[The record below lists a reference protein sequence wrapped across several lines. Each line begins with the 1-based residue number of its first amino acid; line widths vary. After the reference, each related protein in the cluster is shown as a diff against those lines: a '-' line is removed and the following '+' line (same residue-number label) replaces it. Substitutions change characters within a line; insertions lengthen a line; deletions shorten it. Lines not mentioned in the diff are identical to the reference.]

1 MLIKIILMR
10 LLLII
15 SFCFL
20 RFLSFSQDSSKITFG
35 INLSNNLTY
44 LFTSNYKYNG
54 GFAFEPV
61 LNVKCNDYFK
71 SRTVV
76 GYTKTSGIYEVGDLL
91 FSNQKTNYQNSGFY
105 VKTGLFTN
113 FTKEKGLFHNSIGL
127 NLLYSNY
134 KQSGDFVIYGN
145 YFGDYIGTYHNQNQQ
160 VFAIEPSLDLSIFE
174 HKYFII
180 NANINFPIVFYSKT
194 NDDSP
199 NYFIPGIG
207 RTQQRNFYEPF
218 FYRFD
223 IYLHIP
229 IR

>member
-1 MLIKIILMR
+1 MR
-10 LLLII
+10 FLFLI
-15 SFCFL
+15 SFCLYFITSKI
-20 RFLSFSQDSSKITFG
+20 FAQDSCRLAVG
-35 INLSNNLTY
+35 INLINNVTY
-44 LFTSNYKYNG
+44 LLTSNYKYNG
-54 GFAFEPV
+54 GFAIEPV

-105 VKTGLFTN
+105 VKSGMFTN
-113 FTKEKGLFHNSIGL
+113 FTKEKGLFHNAIGL
-127 NLLYSNY
+127 SLLYSNY

-145 YFGDYIGTYHNQNQQ
+145 YFGNYIGTYHNRNQQ
-160 VFAIEPSLDLSIFE
+160 VLAIEPSLDLSIFE

-207 RTQQRNFYEPF
+207 RTQQRSFYEPF

-229 IR
+229 MR